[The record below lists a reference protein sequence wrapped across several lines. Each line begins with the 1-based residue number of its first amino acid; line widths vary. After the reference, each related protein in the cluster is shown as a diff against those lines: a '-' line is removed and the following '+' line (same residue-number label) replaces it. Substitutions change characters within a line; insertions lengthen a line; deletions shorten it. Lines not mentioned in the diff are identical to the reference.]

1 MKQTLT
7 CFFVGLRKLG
17 ESEAQCDTLREEVKQ
32 LKVEI
37 EQLKAGGRS
46 AGVLL
51 VDIKPNSQNCIVCR
65 ESKYCMVDSE
75 EN

>member
-1 MKQTLT
+1 MF
-7 CFFVGLRKLG
+7 CIDRRKLG

-32 LKVEI
+32 LKAEI

-46 AGVLL
+46 AGMLL
-51 VDIKPNSQNCIVCR
+51 FDWTPNSHNWQYKWCR
-65 ESKYCMVDSE
+65 VDSK